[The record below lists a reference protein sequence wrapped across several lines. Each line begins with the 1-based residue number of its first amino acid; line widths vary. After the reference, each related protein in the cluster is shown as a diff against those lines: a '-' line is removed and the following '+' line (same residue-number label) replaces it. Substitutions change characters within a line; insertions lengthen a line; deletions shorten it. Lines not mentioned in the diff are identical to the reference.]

1 MWGFI
6 SFCFQKEKKE
16 TVGLYRRLSAVVIT
30 IYYFGFAKKENGK
43 TARWQDGNC
52 RYTVLPFNR
61 FAVLPLTL

>member
-1 MWGFI
+1 
-6 SFCFQKEKKE
+6 
-16 TVGLYRRLSAVVIT
+16 VVIT